1 MKWIMKK
8 QFIDIYSKLQYC
20 SHIPDQYYWHILTLS
35 GMVYNPETDRE
46 LENDLKQLTLA
57 YDAIHNSTLE
67 KIKSI
72 VHEIVF
78 WTKPK
83 RNNRLPDIDHLLYQH
98 RNATIDQINTLIV
111 NIAQLNNQG
120 NIENN
125 RQVRI
130 AADFTPLIRQ
140 LEQLMKEL
148 KPLDSYDFNL
158 PKIIGWLT
166 QKGLSLRYLK
176 EVNSTEDDNWNKK
189 TSPHQGIAE
198 SGSDVLLWQFCV

>member
-1 MKWIMKK
+1 MKK

-20 SHIPDQYYWHILTLS
+20 SHIPDQYYGHILTLS

-176 EVNSTEDDNWNKK
+176 EVNSTEDDN
-189 TSPHQGIAE
+189 
-198 SGSDVLLWQFCV
+198 